1 MEKSLVLL
9 SILRLLVLRQH
20 RLEFQTDQDR
30 VFHLVLCA
38 SRMNVASMDRDF
50 HGCRVKGLI
59 LHLAPGAAVN
69 SVSHICAP
77 AGNIKEV
84 NAVSDFLVRCE
95 SDLDGSVRDLR
106 VCQKCLRHGHD
117 LGNSRLVICT

>member
-1 MEKSLVLL
+1 
-9 SILRLLVLRQH
+9 
-20 RLEFQTDQDR
+20 
-30 VFHLVLCA
+30 
-38 SRMNVASMDRDF
+38 MNVASMDRDF
-50 HGCRVKGLI
+50 HRCRVESLI
-59 LHLAPGAAVN
+59 LHLAPCAAVN

-84 NAVSDFLVRCE
+84 NTVSDFLVRCE